1 MEYKKKVKPIMDI
14 IYDYA
19 EPRFMIGGAPD
30 INGFRIRLKKNEQTL
45 PKMEVFLDKYNR
57 KYWYTKKAENVI
69 YLYIPFTDEE
79 IQESDDWLESEMQ
92 THLNRMKAPKRE
104 AWNLEGLQDV
114 LKIKEILDTN
124 KPKGEEIRKNLQE
137 SIYTGKSVSG
147 NELTYELIGNKLT
160 IKDGNTIIVDT
171 EIENPEEV
179 EKHLTNAKGIKLLKE
194 DIDTENVISNEVTQ
208 TTETNNGI
216 SQMLIDAINGEW
228 DTIKLYNDIII
239 NLETYG
245 YMDIANVVRDIN
257 NEESMHIGQ
266 LQAALDTIS
275 TNVTDIAKGTE
286 EGIDQLE
293 GE

>member
-1 MEYKKKVKPIMDI
+1 MEYKKRNKPIMDI

-30 INGFRIRLKKNEQTL
+30 INGFRIRLKKSQESL
-45 PKMEVFLDKYNR
+45 PKMEEFLDRYNR
-57 KYWYTKKAENVI
+57 EYWYTKKAGNVT

-79 IQESDDWLESEMQ
+79 IQESDDWLEKEMQ

-104 AWNLEGLQDV
+104 SWDLESLKDV
-114 LKIKEILDTN
+114 LNVKELLDTN
-124 KPKGEEIRKNLQE
+124 KSKGEELKKKLQE
-137 SIYTGKSVSG
+137 SIYTGKSVTG
-147 NELTYELIGNKLT
+147 NELTYELKGNNLI
-160 IKDGNTIIVDT
+160 IKDGDVVIVKT
-171 EIENPEEV
+171 EVENPEEV
-179 EKHLTNAKGIKLLKE
+179 EKHLLNSKGVKLLKE
-194 DIDTENVISNEVTQ
+194 DTTQ
-208 TTETNNGI
+208 VVSIEGIQTKQTDNGI

-245 YMDIANVVRDIN
+245 YSDIANVIRDVS
-257 NEESMHIGQ
+257 NEESKHVGQ

-275 TNVTDIAKGTE
+275 SNVEDISKGTE
-286 EGIDQLE
+286 EAISQLE